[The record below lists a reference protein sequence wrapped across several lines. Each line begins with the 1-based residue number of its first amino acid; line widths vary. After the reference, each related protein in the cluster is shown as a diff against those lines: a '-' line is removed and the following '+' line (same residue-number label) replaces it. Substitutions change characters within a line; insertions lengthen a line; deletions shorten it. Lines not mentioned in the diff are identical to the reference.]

1 MTTVE
6 AEGLHSCYVRLLVD
20 AEFKR
25 NCLEAKH
32 FFADMF
38 PGNNGI
44 TI

>member
-6 AEGLHSCYVRLLVD
+6 AEGLHSWLLPG
-20 AEFKR
+20 AELR
-25 NCLEAKH
+25 QCRLEAKH
-32 FFADMF
+32 FFADML